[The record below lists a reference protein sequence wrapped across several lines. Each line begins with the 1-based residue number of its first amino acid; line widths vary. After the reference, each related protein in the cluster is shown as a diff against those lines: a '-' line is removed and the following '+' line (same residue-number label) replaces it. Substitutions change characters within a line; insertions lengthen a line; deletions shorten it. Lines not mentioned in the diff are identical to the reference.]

1 MYMNITEASKR
12 YRLDDY
18 NLENMISLVD
28 LLYDESKKKSRK
40 QKMYKITEVP
50 VRTIDGINYELPVY
64 VDPNLDGYAALGY
77 DKEDFI
83 STENIALIV
92 NLSQIVSKKNLYN
105 SVYHEFLHAVDP
117 TITSK
122 PSLKY
127 QSKYGDPTERPDL
140 YYSHGIELRA
150 ITGEFFEAMVNEFTE
165 RVEKIRDEKDK
176 KTLYDSLNNIVSFFV
191 ELNPLSPLSYNILDE
206 MNGENDLE
214 NKFKRTL
221 SNIFK
226 DYPQTADYLN
236 DTPDEA
242 PYFLTVIDMI
252 RHFSPK
258 GWKRFLTMLY
268 STREEIRN
276 FLK

>member
-1 MYMNITEASKR
+1 MNITESSKR
-12 YRLDDY
+12 YRLNDD
-18 NLENMISLVD
+18 NLENMVSLVD
-28 LLYDESKKKSRK
+28 FLYDESKKKSKKRT
-40 QKMYKITEVP
+40 MYKIIEVP
-50 VRTIDGINYELPVY
+50 VKTIDGVEYDLPVY

-77 DKEDFI
+77 DKQDFI

-92 NLSQIVSKKNLYN
+92 NLNRVGSKKNLYN
-105 SVYHEFLHAVDP
+105 SIYHEFLHAVDP

-127 QSKYGDPTERPDL
+127 QAKYGEPSERPDL

-150 ITGEFFEAMVNEFTE
+150 ITGEFFEAMVNEFKD
-165 RVEKIRDEKDK
+165 RVERLRDK
-176 KTLYDSLNNIVSFFV
+176 KNKTTLLDSLNNIVSFFV
-191 ELNPLSPLSYNILDE
+191 ELKPLSPLSYNILDE

-214 NKFKRTL
+214 NTFKKTL

-268 STREEIRN
+268 STREEIKN
-276 FLK
+276 FLT